1 VVRVPAAAN
10 GPDSTAVAT
19 LFVIDTAG
27 DYCALALVHGGDLHV
42 ARSPAGH
49 NHIEHVMPMIE
60 ALFAGQ
66 GIRPDQCDAFA
77 YASGPGSF
85 TGLRVACTVV
95 QGLALGSGRPVIA
108 VGNLLAL
115 AAGAVAPDTG
125 LAYAQQRVLAAVDA
139 RMQQAY
145 VAVHE
150 GAGTRWRTLLPST
163 LVAVEELPALAG
175 RWQPDVCAGNG
186 AWLSKCLAGADAAL
200 VQRVRDTQVDPAV
213 LARLALDRL
222 ARGEVLEP
230 ASAVP
235 DYVRND
241 VARTVAQRSAAR
253 QAVKP

>member
-1 VVRVPAAAN
+1 MARVPAVAN
-10 GPDSTAVAT
+10 GPDSTAVTT
-19 LFVIDTAG
+19 LFVIDTAA
-27 DYCALALVHGGDLHV
+27 DFCSLALVLGGDLHI

-60 ALFAGQ
+60 ELFAGN
-66 GIRPDQCDAFA
+66 GVTPDQCDAFA

-108 VGNLLAL
+108 FGNLLAL
-115 AAGAVAPDTG
+115 AAGAVVPDGG
-125 LAYAQQRVLAAVDA
+125 LANAQRRVLAAVDA

-150 GAGTRWRTLLPST
+150 GAGTQWRTLLPPT
-163 LVAVEELPALAG
+163 LVAVGDLPALAG
-175 RWQPDVCAGNG
+175 QWQPDVCAGNA
-186 AWLSKCLAGADAAL
+186 AWLNKTLAGTDAAL
-200 VQRVRDTQVDPAV
+200 LQRVRDAQVDPAV

-222 ARGEVLEP
+222 EHGEVLAP
-230 ASAVP
+230 GLAVP

-241 VARTVAQRSAAR
+241 VARTVAQRSATR
-253 QAVKP
+253 QAGKP